1 MRGMLEDEMSVKR
14 AAMQK
19 EMQQEN
25 KRLALEKK
33 QREQRWSHDQQR
45 MNHSEINDPN
55 GNWTLTTNI

>member
-45 MNHSEINDPN
+45 MNHSEITDPN
-55 GNWTLTTNI
+55 GNWTLSTNI